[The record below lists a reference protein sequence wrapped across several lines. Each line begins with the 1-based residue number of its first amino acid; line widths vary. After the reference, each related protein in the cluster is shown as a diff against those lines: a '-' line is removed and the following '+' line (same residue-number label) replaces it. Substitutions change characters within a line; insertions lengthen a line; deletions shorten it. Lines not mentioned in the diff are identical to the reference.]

1 MTAEF
6 QTEQDIASH
15 LYEAARDLR
24 VLKSIAWPGSVR
36 DDFLAAGGE
45 KMPVVDYEPVDTQ
58 PARKHLKDAAGLLG
72 SDTPVMEWLRR
83 IHGVLGTQAGLLDSR
98 ETKAFYTHSADLF
111 GTPQKL
117 MLDGKT
123 QVIEL
128 ARHIDETLGELEF
141 EKLVLSGAD
150 EALTAEQ
157 FADALKPQVA
167 EHFGDDAPAIELSNT
182 LSAKAT
188 ASSSRIRVRSTA
200 SFTQM
205 DVRQLLQHEALIHT
219 ATALNG
225 QSQSRFPI
233 LGRAHMGTT
242 QIQEGLAVFA
252 EMIAG
257 TMDPKR
263 FRRLAD
269 RVIAINMAAEGADF
283 IQVYRF
289 YLEQTDDAEES
300 FENTRRVFRGGVLTG
315 GAPFTKDLVYL
326 NGLLR
331 VHNFLRSVVSLNRA
345 DLIRVLFVG
354 KMDLEDVPAI
364 AELIDH
370 QLIEQPKFMPRWAK
384 DLRFVVSYLTYSSF
398 LNRIKLPGFQGYYK
412 DRLAAVPKVWHFDK
426 PG

>member
-1 MTAEF
+1 MSGAF
-6 QTEQDIASH
+6 KIEQDIAGH

-45 KMPVVDYEPVDTQ
+45 KMPVVNYEPVDSK
-58 PARKHLKDAAGLLG
+58 PARKHLKDAAELLG

-83 IHGVLGTQAGLLDSR
+83 IHGVLGTQADLLDSR
-98 ETKAFYTHSADLF
+98 ETKAFYTHSAALF

-157 FADALKPQVA
+157 FAAALKPQVA
-167 EHFGDDAPAIELSNT
+167 EHFGTDAPAIELSDT

-188 ASSSRIRVRSTA
+188 ASSRRIRVRSTA

-225 QSQSRFPI
+225 QSQSLFPI

>member
-1 MTAEF
+1 MDGAF
-6 QTEQDIASH
+6 QSEQNIAAH
-15 LYEAARDLR
+15 LYEAAKDLR
-24 VLKSIAWPGSVR
+24 VLKSISWPAEVR
-36 DDFLAAGGE
+36 EKFLAVGGTR
-45 KMPVVDYEPVDTQ
+45 MPTISYPEVDTD
-58 PARKHLKDAAGLLG
+58 PARQHLKDCKALLDG
-72 SDTPVMEWLRR
+72 DAPVMEWLRR
-83 IHGVLGTQAGLLDSR
+83 IHGVLETQAEMLDSR
-98 ETKAFYTHSADLF
+98 ETKEFYTHSATLF
-111 GTPQKL
+111 GTPQML

-128 ARHIDETLGELEF
+128 ARHIDDTLRNLEF
-141 EKLVLSGAD
+141 ENLVMDGAD
-150 EALTAEQ
+150 EALTAAQ
-157 FADALKPQVA
+157 FAAQLEPKVA
-167 EHFGDDAPAIELSNT
+167 RYFGRDAPRIELSKT

-188 ASSSRIRVRSTA
+188 ASASRIRVRDDA
-200 SFTQM
+200 QFTQM
-205 DVRQLLQHEALIHT
+205 DVRQLLQHEALVHT

-225 QSQSRFPI
+225 QAQDRFPI
-233 LGRAHMGTT
+233 LGSSHMGTT

-269 RVIAINMAAEGADF
+269 RVIAIDMAAEGADF
-283 IQVYRF
+283 IEVYRYF
-289 YLEQTDDAEES
+289 MSQTDDREES

-331 VHNFLRSVVSLNRA
+331 VHNFLRSAVSLNRS

-364 AELIDH
+364 AELIDN
-370 QLIEQPKFMPRWAK
+370 QLIHAPKYMPHWAK

-412 DRLAAVPKVWHFDK
+412 DRLAAVPAVWHFDK